1 MSRSTFLIIYTAVLV
16 ILVISAFFPY
26 QRFNIAIKYST
37 IITIILG
44 VVAIG
49 MGIRLALYIR

>member
-1 MSRSTFLIIYTAVLV
+1 MSLRTFVIIYVAVV
-16 ILVISAFFPY
+16 FILVISIFFPY
-26 QRFNIAIKYST
+26 ERFNIAIKYST